1 MRIANNLIAVNT
13 TRTLGVNQV
22 DTEKT
27 IEKLSSGQRINK
39 SADDAAGLSIS
50 EKMRAQIR
58 GLNAASKNTQDAVSM
73 LQTAE
78 GALSEVHGIAQR
90 IRVLAVQAANGTN
103 TLSDRTALQGEVSQ
117 LSKEVDRI
125 ANTTEFNTKKLLNVE
140 IDLDPDAQLK
150 FNLIQGLKS
159 GWLSEPASAIQ
170 NYFGLTAST
179 RDMTVVLDPGAAGG
193 DLASVQTAWSVVGPT
208 ATLTSMELHID
219 LTDAAPSTGPDGDNG
234 IGFIPND
241 RIIAHE
247 MVHAVMADSMGDA
260 FYDLATWVK
269 EGSAEFIAGGD
280 ERLKND
286 VAGSTL
292 ATVVST
298 GATLIGGGAWAS
310 NSLNY
315 SASYLAMKYL
325 DTKLTTDMASLMND
339 IKSGIGLEAAV
350 VANTAYADLNAF
362 SADFAANGAAYYGTL
377 DIQGL
382 GVDEVDVGAISGSD
396 HHGGAQSSSAV
407 VPLGAYSDNP
417 TNFNVIF
424 PSVDTGGIGNLFQVG
439 ANSGV
444 FINFSFGDI
453 NSMASTLNLDSIDLV
468 NDPTNAIGTADF
480 AISKV
485 SSNRAILGAITN
497 RLENALKINN
507 ISSENVQAAESRI
520 RDLDMAKEFVRYSKL
535 QILSQAGQA
544 MVSQA
549 NQNPQGILQL
559 LR

>member
-1 MRIANNLIAVNT
+1 MRIANNIVALNA
-13 TRTLGVNQV
+13 TRTLGVNRL
-22 DTEKT
+22 DTEKSV
-27 IEKLSSGQRINK
+27 EKLSSGQRINK

-58 GLNAASKNTQDAVSM
+58 GLNTASKNTQDAVSM

-78 GALSEVHGIAQR
+78 GALSEVHDITQR

-103 TLSDRTALQGEVSQ
+103 TLSDRKALQDEVKQLTGEVN
-117 LSKEVDRI
+117 RI
-125 ANTTEFNTKKLLNVE
+125 ANTTEFNTMKLLNVE
-140 IDLDPDAQLK
+140 IDLDPAAQLK
-150 FNLIQGLKS
+150 FNIIEGLKS

-170 NYFGLTAST
+170 TYFGLTAST
-179 RDMTVVLDPGAAGG
+179 RDMKVVLDPGSAGG
-193 DLASVQTAWSVVGPT
+193 DLASVQTSWSVVGPT
-208 ATLTSMELHID
+208 ATLASMELHID

-234 IGFIPND
+234 TGFIPND
-241 RIIAHE
+241 RVIAHE
-247 MVHAVMADSMGDA
+247 MAHAVMADSMGDA
-260 FYDLATWVK
+260 FYDLPTWIK

-286 VAGSTL
+286 VAGTTL
-292 ATVVST
+292 AGIVAM
-298 GATLIGGGAWAS
+298 GAAQISGGAWVS
-310 NSLNY
+310 DSQHY

-325 DTKLTTDMASLMND
+325 DTKLTTNMASLMND
-339 IKSGIGLEAAV
+339 IKSGMGLSAAV
-350 VANTAYADLNAF
+350 AANTAYADLNAF
-362 SADFAANGAAYYGTL
+362 STDFAANGAAYYGTL
-377 DIQGL
+377 DLQPL
-382 GVDEVDVGAISGSD
+382 GVAETDVGAISGSD
-396 HHGGAQSSSAV
+396 HHGSAQNSSSV
-407 VPLGAYSDNP
+407 VPLGTYSDNP

-424 PSVDTGGIGNLFQVG
+424 PNVNTGGIGSLFQVG
-439 ANSGV
+439 ANTGT

-453 NSMASTLNLDSIDLV
+453 NSMAATLKLDTIDLV
-468 NDPTNAIGTADF
+468 NDAGNSISTADF

-485 SSNRAILGAITN
+485 SSNRSILGALTN

-520 RDLDMAKEFVRYSKL
+520 RDLDMAKEMMQFSKL
-535 QILSQAGQA
+535 QILTQAGQA